1 MTLEEFKKAKL
12 ESFKQRDT
20 DAVNAYNAI
29 ISKLMLVKIEK
40 QANGEDLTE
49 ESITACVKKIEK
61 EVIEELEGYKKA
73 GRGEEVE
80 KLSRQLE
87 TIRKYIPQM
96 MSKEQIIS
104 EIEKLEDKSI
114 PNVMKYFKT
123 NFAGKVDLKL
133 VSETLKNL

>member
-20 DAVNAYNAI
+20 DAVNAYNAV

-49 ESITACVKKIEK
+49 ESITSCVKKIEK
-61 EVIEELEGYKKA
+61 EVMEEIEGYKKA

-80 KLSRQLE
+80 KLTRQLE

-96 MSKEQIIS
+96 MSKEQIIE
-104 EIEKLEDKSI
+104 EISKLDDKSV

-133 VSETLKNL
+133 VSETLKSM